1 MTKTTITE
9 QINAIAFDTLTEE
22 QFNFLK
28 ERALKSVR
36 KSTGERKP
44 TKRQIEN
51 DVIKTQIL
59 EMLGDGMTATQIG
72 EALGVSVQRAS
83 ALLKQMVD
91 VEKVAKVKDGNVAAL
106 LKEVDEAK
114 VLTLT
119 DCSSSIRKKFVK
131 KIAALSDDG

>member
-9 QINAIAFDTLTEE
+9 QINAIAYDSLTEE

-36 KSTGERKP
+36 KSNGIRKQ
-44 TKRQIEN
+44 TKRQVEN

-59 EMLGDGMTATQIG
+59 GMLDDGMTATQVG
-72 EALGVSVQRAS
+72 EALGISVQRAS

-91 VEKVAKVKDGNVAAL
+91 VEKVAKVKDGKTLLFKAL
-106 LKEVDEAK
+106 
-114 VLTLT
+114 
-119 DCSSSIRKKFVK
+119 
-131 KIAALSDDG
+131 